1 MCSSTFVSTTQL
13 RSSIRLALLLGMF
26 FVAAF
31 LIMKPVNAWS
41 TPAYASPYLTV
52 EPVKTTQTNSLL
64 YGGPFQETDVWA
76 LIKTDDGM
84 LFVWNMHELHLTLG
98 VKGKDIK
105 RANDSDHIFLAVDG
119 KPLQIQT
126 AEIRNFAPEAREKKL
141 DDKAVLAAHR
151 EWESKYIGEL
161 LKSKLT
167 VKSFSVNMSALG
179 PASLWEFD
187 MPEGM
192 NAEVKTQ
199 VYLTLVR
206 GDYVLMLNCEAT
218 ATTPEDEVRKF
229 LLDTIATLKTS
240 SEPIDVQKVS
250 ESIRAGRKP

>member
-1 MCSSTFVSTTQL
+1 MYSSTAVSTALL
-13 RSSIRLALLLGMF
+13 RSSIQLAVLLGMF
-26 FVAAF
+26 SVAC
-31 LIMKPVNAWS
+31 LSVKPVNAWS
-41 TPAYASPYLTV
+41 TPAYASPRV
-52 EPVKTTQTNSLL
+52 PSQ
-64 YGGPFQETDVWA
+64 QTDVWA

-84 LFVWNMHELHLTLG
+84 LFVWNINELHLTLA

-105 RANDSDHIFLAVDG
+105 RADDSDHIFLAVDD
-119 KPLQIQT
+119 KTLQIQT
-126 AEIRNFAPEAREKKL
+126 AEIRVFASNAREKKL
-141 DDKAVLAAHR
+141 DDKALLAAHR
-151 EWESKYIGEL
+151 EWEAKYIGEL

-167 VKSFSVNMSALG
+167 LKSFSVNMSALG

-199 VYLTLVR
+199 VYVTLVR
-206 GDYVLMLNCEAT
+206 GEYVLMLNCEAT
-218 ATTPEDEVRKF
+218 TTSSEAEVRKF

>member
-1 MCSSTFVSTTQL
+1 MCSSTFVSTMLL
-13 RSSIRLALLLGMF
+13 RSSIQLALLLGMF
-26 FVAAF
+26 SVAVIA
-31 LIMKPVNAWS
+31 IEPINAWS
-41 TPAYASPYLTV
+41 TPAYTSPRV
-52 EPVKTTQTNSLL
+52 PSQ
-64 YGGPFQETDVWA
+64 QTDVWA

-84 LFVWNMHELHLTLG
+84 LFVWNFNELHLTLG
-98 VKGKDIK
+98 VKGKEIK
-105 RANDSDHIFLAVDG
+105 QVDVPDRIFLAVDG
-119 KPLQIQT
+119 KTLQIQT
-126 AEIRNFAPEAREKKL
+126 AEIRVFAPDAREKKL
-141 DDKAVLAAHR
+141 DDKALLAAHR

-167 VKSFSVNMSALG
+167 LKSFSVNMSALG

-192 NAEVKTQ
+192 NAEVKTE
-199 VYLTLVR
+199 VYVTVVR

-218 ATTPEDEVRKF
+218 TTTPEAEVRKF

>member
-1 MCSSTFVSTTQL
+1 MLL
-13 RSSIRLALLLGMF
+13 RSSIQLALLLGMF
-26 FVAAF
+26 SVAVIA
-31 LIMKPVNAWS
+31 IEPVNARS
-41 TPAYASPYLTV
+41 ASRNTNP
-52 EPVKTTQTNSLL
+52 TTQGHFIQSSHHARRVS
-64 YGGPFQETDVWA
+64 FQQTDVWA

-84 LFVWNMHELHLTLG
+84 LFVWNINELHLTLA

-105 RANDSDHIFLAVDG
+105 RANESDHIFLAVDG

-167 VKSFSVNMSALG
+167 LKSFSVNMSALG

-192 NAEVKTQ
+192 NTEVKTQ
-199 VYLTLVR
+199 VYVTLVR

-218 ATTPEDEVRKF
+218 TTTPEVEVRKF